1 MPEAIPPGRID
12 LLLEK
17 LTRDRVGPK
26 TKMQCKVCWY
36 VYDPALGCEEMDV
49 PPGTP
54 FNELPAHFVCPD
66 CGNPCII
73 HEKPHPKS
81 DFFAHKSGTSRTILN
96 GKSKLPA
103 LSSDFFAG
111 SSVVSR

>member
-1 MPEAIPPGRID
+1 MRAEFYKMPEAIPPGRID

-66 CGNPCII
+66 CGNPVTSFI
-73 HEKPHPKS
+73 PLT
-81 DFFAHKSGTSRTILN
+81 GT
-96 GKSKLPA
+96 KEP
-103 LSSDFFAG
+103 
-111 SSVVSR
+111 